1 MYKPEELLLDFRI
14 TSHCNLGCDL
24 CFRNPGIQDNTTTEI
39 LSVIDRMYQIGFR
52 KMGFTGGEPT
62 SRKDYIELIKY
73 AKRKGFL
80 TYLSTVGHRFSM
92 DHAQLNDILDWV
104 GIPIDGIDK
113 EVNID
118 IRSDKMSNQH
128 HVVKNILKWLSGVNN
143 KINIKLTT
151 VVSNSNIG
159 KLHDIISW
167 VNRLPYNVQSWRFY
181 QFCPLG
187 VGKEKR
193 EKLEIDEYLFLSEMR
208 ILKRD
213 FPDVPISWATFE
225 ERDKANIVMEPN
237 FDIIIPD
244 GDNYTLLCNMK
255 NDEKEKIL
263 SSIFG
268 NPLVVKK
275 CQDNR
280 FWIEERRMLK

>member
-1 MYKPEELLLDFRI
+1 
-14 TSHCNLGCDL
+14 
-24 CFRNPGIQDNTTTEI
+24 
-39 LSVIDRMYQIGFR
+39 
-52 KMGFTGGEPT
+52 
-62 SRKDYIELIKY
+62 
-73 AKRKGFL
+73 
-80 TYLSTVGHRFSM
+80 
-92 DHAQLNDILDWV
+92 
-104 GIPIDGIDK
+104 
-113 EVNID
+113 
-118 IRSDKMSNQH
+118 MSNQH
-128 HVVKNILKWLSGVNN
+128 HVVKNILKWLSSVNN

-193 EKLEIDEYLFLSEMR
+193 EKLEIDEHLFLSEMR

-225 ERDKANIVMEPN
+225 ERDKANIIMEPN

-244 GDNYTLLCNMK
+244 GDNYTLLCNMR
-255 NDEKEKIL
+255 NDDKEKIL
-263 SSIFG
+263 ASIFG
-268 NPLVVKK
+268 NPIVVKNVRII
-275 CQDNR
+275 DSG
-280 FWIEERRMLK
+280 